1 MIRHV
6 PIIIIIA
13 PLTGAIILELI
24 SKFNPS
30 QRLKDIITLAAL
42 TLPVILLLAFTPR
55 SIADPIYY
63 ELGGWEI
70 PYGIVLVMDNLS
82 VMMSV
87 LVGIVTLTTF
97 IYSLE
102 SKEMLPTGD
111 KYYFLFLFMTTGL
124 YGVFLTGDL
133 IMRYEFFEV
142 TVLATYVLLT
152 YTKTKESLRASFY
165 YLIIGSVS
173 TFLFLVGIGLIYF
186 NVGFLDLK
194 EIGETLPTVPVPARI
209 LIFSFFMVTI
219 GVKSGLVPF
228 HTWLPDAHVS
238 APTPITAVLAGLTV
252 KVGLYMLF
260 RTIAVGFAIPAILN
274 IVIFFGLITGIIG
287 SLMTFKYWDIK
298 RILTWHTIAQVGLI
312 TACVGLWTPSSVSSA
327 LYHMVN
333 HSIFK
338 PLLFLSAGAI
348 IYLYGSGDIR
358 KISLKNGHP
367 ILASTF
373 LIGLLALIGIPPLN
387 GFYSKAFMIES
398 VFSRPL
404 ILIPFVIIH
413 IIIAASVFRIIYYAS
428 RESEKLDAPVSMLKP
443 LIILAG
449 LTIFIGTTT
458 SIWMNNIIGPGT
470 SVLVSG
476 SHLFTGSYIELS
488 TLWSKGGLTLLL
500 TLPIAYVIRPV
511 LEEVKNIDVRRVIS
525 EVSLT
530 DGVRYVL
537 IGQGIVVALLLLY

>member
-1 MIRHV
+1 MIEHV
-6 PIIIIIA
+6 PIIMIIL

-24 SKFNPS
+24 SKFDPP
-30 QRLKDIITLAAL
+30 QKLKDIL
-42 TLPVILLLAFTPR
+42 TLIALSSPLILLFTFTPR
-55 SIADPIYY
+55 SLDNPIYY

-70 PYGIVLVMDNLS
+70 PYGITLVMDSLS
-82 VMMSV
+82 VMMSGI
-87 LVGIVTLTTF
+87 VGIVTLTTF

-102 SKEMLPTGD
+102 SKTMLPKGD
-111 KYYFLFLFMTTGL
+111 RYYFLFLFMTTGL

-194 EIGETLPTVPVPARI
+194 EIGEILPTVPVPARI

-252 KVGLYMLF
+252 KVGLYLLF
-260 RTIAVGFAIPAILN
+260 RTISVGFAIPSVLN
-274 IVIFFGLITGIIG
+274 IVIIFGLITGIIG

-312 TACVGLWTPSSVSSA
+312 TACVGLWSPSSVSSG

-338 PLLFLSAGAI
+338 PLLFLSAGAFI
-348 IYLYGSGDIR
+348 FLYGTGDIR
-358 KISLKNGHP
+358 EISLKKGHP

-373 LIGLLALIGIPPLN
+373 LIGLFALIGLPPTN
-387 GFYSKAFMIES
+387 GFYSKALMIQS
-398 VFSRPL
+398 AFSNPPVL
-404 ILIPFVIIH
+404 ISLVSIH
-413 IIIAASVFRIIYYAS
+413 ILIAASVFRIIYHTSKES
-428 RESEKLDAPVSMLKP
+428 RYIEAPVSMMKP

-449 LTIFIGTTT
+449 LTIFIGATTT
-458 SIWMNNIIGPGT
+458 IWMNNIIMPGT
-470 SVLVSG
+470 EILLGG
-476 SHLFTGSYIELS
+476 SSLTTTSYLEIS
-488 TLWSKGGLTLLL
+488 TLMSGGGLLLL
-500 TLPIAYVIRPV
+500 GTLPIAFFLLPV
-511 LEEVKNIDVRRVIS
+511 FERVKDIEVRRVIS

-530 DGVRYVL
+530 DAIRYIL
-537 IGQGIVVALLLLY
+537 IGQGIVIALILLY

>member
-1 MIRHV
+1 MIEQV
-6 PIIIIIA
+6 PIIIIIS
-13 PLTGAIILELI
+13 PITGAILLELI
-24 SKFNPS
+24 SKFEPS
-30 QRLKDIITLAAL
+30 QKLKDIL
-42 TLPVILLLAFTPR
+42 TLIALSIPIILLLFFAPSTL
-55 SIADPIYY
+55 SEPIYY

-70 PYGIVLVMDNLS
+70 PYGITLVMDNFS
-82 VMMSV
+82 VMMSGIT
-87 LVGIVTLTTF
+87 GIVTLTTF
-97 IYSLE
+97 VYSLE
-102 SKEMLPTGD
+102 SKKMLPKGD

-194 EIGETLPTVPVPARI
+194 EIGDILPTLPIPTRI

-252 KVGLYMLF
+252 KVGLYLLF
-260 RTIAVGFAIPAILN
+260 RTISVGFDIPSVLN
-274 IVIFFGLITGIIG
+274 VVIIFGLVTGFIG
-287 SLMTFKYWDIK
+287 ALMSFKYWDIK

-312 TACVGLWTPSSVSSA
+312 TALIGLWTPSAVSSS

-338 PLLFLSAGAI
+338 PLLFLSAGSFI
-348 IYLYGSGDIR
+348 FLYDTGDIR
-358 KISLKNGHP
+358 DISLMKGHP

-373 LIGLLALIGIPPLN
+373 LIGLFALIGLPPTN
-387 GFYSKAFMIES
+387 GFFSKALMIQS
-398 VFSRPL
+398 AFSRPSVL
-404 ILIPFVIIH
+404 GPLVIIH
-413 IIIAASVFRIIYYAS
+413 VMIAASVFRIIFHS
-428 RESEKLDAPVSMLKP
+428 SKESKYVEAPVSMMKP
-443 LIILAG
+443 ILVLAG
-449 LTIFIGTTT
+449 LTIFIGATTT
-458 SIWMNNIIGPGT
+458 IWMNNIIMPGT
-470 SVLVSG
+470 SVLVG
-476 SHLFTGSYIELS
+476 SIPPLTTSYLEIS
-488 TLWSKGGLTLLL
+488 TLYSRGGLLLL
-500 TLPIAYVIRPV
+500 GTLPIAFAAYPAFERIKDIK
-511 LEEVKNIDVRRVIS
+511 VKRIIS

-530 DGVRYVL
+530 DAIRYLL
-537 IGQGIVVALLLLY
+537 IGQAIVIVLILLY